1 MIKYM
6 CLMILFLGIAISQDF
21 ENVQEQQEQQ
31 AQQDQQDQATPE
43 EEQGPAGIDLF
54 YANRG
59 FDLTPKTQAL
69 QWTNRASTSF
79 YYDSNVFLNEGDDRQ
94 DDFVWATQLQSDL
107 RYVQENW
114 QIGVT
119 GIFRYEDYL
128 DENSLDQFLPRASV
142 DFSYKGRNFYASF
155 KHDVSRNT
163 VPNTVDLNDRSPWIQ
178 NTTKSAMGFQY
189 KQLILEIQSFHS
201 HLDFRDIDGD
211 YHNYGQAYVLKY
223 MARQNVTFLLETAWD
238 YINYREAILVA
249 GDQQSDT
256 LGVKVLPG
264 VEIAFTESL
273 YVLLQVGLDHRTSF
287 DYIGMKA
294 FLVWQP
300 TPNLRMT
307 VSALRQT
314 LPTFAGDF
322 QLISVIG
329 TGAEYLLSQNIVIK
343 TNFSILHGNPE
354 NGATSYRYDSGVNIV
369 YRLFDGIEFE
379 AFCNLAVKDNSLADF
394 VWLKTGGG
402 INVVF

>member
-6 CLMILFLGIAISQDF
+6 CLMILFLGIVISQDF
-21 ENVQEQQEQQ
+21 ENTQQQQQEQQ
-31 AQQDQQDQATPE
+31 QEQATPE

-69 QWTNRASTSF
+69 QWTNRVSTVF
-79 YYDSNVFLNEGDDRQ
+79 YYDSNVFLNEGEDRA

-107 RYVQENW
+107 RYVQESW
-114 QIGVT
+114 QIGLT

-128 DENSLDQFLPRASV
+128 EENSLDQFLPRGSI

-155 KHDVSRNT
+155 KSEVSRNT
-163 VPNTVDLNDRSPWIQ
+163 VPNTVELNDRSPWNQ
-178 NTTKSAMGFQY
+178 STSKSAIGFQY
-189 KQLILEIQSFHS
+189 KQLIFEVQSFHS
-201 HLDFRDIDGD
+201 FLDFEDIEGD

-223 MARQNVTFLLETAWD
+223 RPRQNVTFLFETAWD
-238 YINYREAILVA
+238 YINYREAAIVA

-256 LGVKVLPG
+256 LGVKILPG

-287 DYIGMKA
+287 DYVGLKA

-300 TPNLRMT
+300 SPNLRMT
-307 VSALRQT
+307 LSLLRQT

-322 QLISVIG
+322 QLISVVGAG
-329 TGAEYLLSQNIVIK
+329 TEYLLTENTVIK
-343 TNFSILHGNPE
+343 TNFSLLHGNPE
-354 NGATSYRYDSGVNIV
+354 NGATSYLYTSGVNVV
-369 YRLFDGIEFE
+369 YRLFDGVEFE
-379 AFCNLAVKDNSLADF
+379 AFCSLSVKDDSIADF